1 MSNKIIWITGGS
13 SGIGF
18 ATAKQYLKNNWIVV
32 ISSSNEE
39 KLEKAK
45 ERFQSQKN
53 IKNLYIYRCDIT
65 NKEEVKKTIL
75 FIENKIGAIDTAL
88 LNAAAYSP
96 NKNQDFDINNYELLI
111 DVNLKGTLNCINNLK
126 DVMKNRGSTIAIVS
140 SPIGYRGWPTS
151 GAYGMTKAAQLNLAE
166 SLYFDFKK
174 LNINVSVINPGFI
187 DTESTKLNSFKMPM
201 LKTPEYAA
209 QKIYRGLTGKYRFE
223 IYFPFIIVFSVKV
236 MRILPLKIYSYI
248 WKKLGNF

>member
-1 MSNKIIWITGGS
+1 MQTIWITGGS

-18 ATAKQYLKNNWIVV
+18 AVANKFLNKNWRVV
-32 ISSSNEE
+32 ISSSNKT
-39 KLEKAK
+39 KLEKALV
-45 ERFQSQKN
+45 
-53 IKNLYIYRCDIT
+53 NLKQNNTNHEIYSLVCDVSDYD
-65 NKEEVKKTIL
+65 NVSKTVSK
-75 FIENKIGAIDTAL
+75 IETEIAPINLAL

-96 NKNQDFDINNYELLI
+96 NKSQEFDIKNYELLI
-111 DVNLKGTLNCINNLK
+111 NVNLKGTINCIDVLK
-126 DVMKNRGSTIAIVS
+126 NYMKGRDNHISIIS
-140 SPIGYRGWPTS
+140 SPVGFRGMPTA